1 MDERILL
8 DKENGWK
15 MNFLSGFEGKFVI
28 AEVTLDVFL
37 TSTPTSMGRKRVK
50 AKGNWAHEKGWTMK
64 LQVERIMKNNSSYVQ
79 RLQRL
84 S

>member
-1 MDERILL
+1 MIMDERILL

-37 TSTPTSMGRKRVK
+37 TSTPTSMEKKSKGKRQLGAWEGMDYEVT
-50 AKGNWAHEKGWTMK
+50 GWADYEK
-64 LQVERIMKNNSSYVQ
+64 
-79 RLQRL
+79 
-84 S
+84 